1 MPNPMVGKIMKN
13 HPKKTYEEL
22 KQILTNKI
30 AKFELTED
38 QVESFILL
46 RNDFPK
52 MAEFVMKKVICN
64 NPQSDLKQLKKK
76 LVNKREENMVKKGK
90 WFEEQMKNGN
100 MSEELMKKKEM
111 WFEEQMKKGNCTE
124 DKMKKGKWS
133 EEQMNT
139 FKA

>member
-1 MPNPMVGKIMKN
+1 MKN
-13 HPKKTYEEL
+13 PNVMKGPHMKWLVKDLKHEFSKLIDSKLGSNNDQNLCKQFKNMGIENQNCTGKFLKENMMKKAMWCKEQKKNGNMSEEL
-22 KQILTNKI
+22 
-30 AKFELTED
+30 
-38 QVESFILL
+38 
-46 RNDFPK
+46 
-52 MAEFVMKKVICN
+52 MKKKAI
-64 NPQSDLKQLKKK
+64 
-76 LVNKREENMVKKGK
+76 

-133 EEQMNT
+133 EEQMKT